1 MSFFHLLREHC
12 FSQLTDLRS
21 NPEYASKFFFFILME
36 RYILNH
42 DADTVTLA
50 FRKIVVN
57 SILATD
63 MSMHDEYV
71 AKIQDQAQRL
81 KRKEIDFTDKAT
93 CEKEKILICGALI
106 KCADIS
112 NCVSRGSLDTEKCH
126 W

>member
-1 MSFFHLLREHC
+1 
-12 FSQLTDLRS
+12 
-21 NPEYASKFFFFILME
+21 ME
-36 RYILNH
+36 GLNH
-42 DADTVTLA
+42 DSNNVALG

-81 KRKEIDFTDKAT
+81 RRNEIDFTDKAT
-93 CEKEKILICGALI
+93 CEKEKILMCGALI

-112 NCVSRGSLDTEKCH
+112 NCVSKESLLRSVIGN
-126 W
+126 

>member
-21 NPEYASKFFFFILME
+21 NPEYASKLFFFLME
-36 RYILNH
+36 GLNH
-42 DADTVTLA
+42 DSNNVALG

-71 AKIQDQAQRL
+71 TKIQDQAQRL
-81 KRKEIDFTDKAT
+81 RRNEIDFTDKAT
-93 CEKEKILICGALI
+93 CEKEKILMCGALI

-112 NCVSRGSLDTEKCH
+112 NCVSKESLLRSVIGN
-126 W
+126 